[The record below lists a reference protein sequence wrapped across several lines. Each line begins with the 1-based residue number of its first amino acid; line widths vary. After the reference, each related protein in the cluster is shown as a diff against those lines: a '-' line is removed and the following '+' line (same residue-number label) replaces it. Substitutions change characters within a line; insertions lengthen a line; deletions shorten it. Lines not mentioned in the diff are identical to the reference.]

1 MNVLTIAPFLVVIG
15 LALFALR
22 GRRSEAERVRREE
35 GFRASLPPRSTSA
48 DDTDQLALEALDH
61 LCSASGSVPGVYV
74 DMTGYFRQ
82 RTWNPA
88 DIHHVMGRLHALGF
102 AHQVVSPT
110 HPISPYRYRA
120 TAAGVRRNGANI
132 GGKEAA
138 MDIRFQQETG
148 SGPIITNVN
157 SPGAWTTVRHDH
169 VQHGEVRLERLVQAL
184 REDAAHA
191 PQDVADSALSHAD
204 SLDTALAGGGN
215 VTPEQAVGRVQRFL
229 TTVGTGFETTRR
241 LLDLLGSQ

>member
-1 MNVLTIAPFLVVIG
+1 MNVLTIAPFFVVAG

-22 GRRSEAERVRREE
+22 RRRSEENRARREE
-35 GFRASLPPRSTSA
+35 GFLASLPPRSTSA

-74 DMTGYFRQ
+74 DMTDYFRR

-88 DIHHVMGRLHALGF
+88 DVHHVMGRLHALGF
-102 AHQVVSPT
+102 AHQVVSAT

-120 TAAGVRRNGANI
+120 TAAGVRRNGRNI
-132 GGKEAA
+132 AGKEAA
-138 MDIRFQQETG
+138 MDISFQQETG
-148 SGPIITNVN
+148 SGSIITNVN
-157 SPGAWTTVRHDH
+157 SPGTRNWIQHSH
-169 VQHGEVRLERLVQAL
+169 VQHEEVSLERLAQAL

-191 PQDVADSALSHAD
+191 PQEVADSALSHAD

-215 VTPEQAVGRVQRFL
+215 VTTEQAVGRVRRFL
-229 TTVGTGFETTRR
+229 ATAGAGFEATRQ
-241 LLDLLGSQ
+241 LLDLLGN